1 MIRDRGGRA
10 IEILL
15 FVLLISMAS
24 AIKINE
30 VEMNPVDGKEGIE
43 WVELYNDGGE
53 VDISLW
59 ELYDGLIGPKNI
71 FTIPSGIILGE
82 GEYYVAELSKTVLN
96 NDGDFVTLYNLEEEE
111 IDKTQMI
118 KETKWSIE
126 TWQWCGD
133 WKLAEATKGE
143 ENDCEK
149 DEEPDLEF
157 VDMAPEDLNES
168 EGDEGF
174 APKGVPPSTKKKDL
188 SEGGK
193 DPINNV
199 ISLNPKDIKSY
210 NEDESPSK
218 TKYFVYSFVLFCVL
232 LIVLFIIYRK
242 NGKDEFD

>member
-1 MIRDRGGRA
+1 MKRA

-59 ELYDGLIGPKNI
+59 ELYDGMIGPKKI
-71 FTIPSGIILGE
+71 FMIPSGIILAE

-96 NDGDFVTLYNLEEEE
+96 NDGDFVTLYNLNEEKVDE
-111 IDKTQMI
+111 IKMI
-118 KETKWSIE
+118 KETSWGSK
-126 TWQWCGD
+126 TWQLCD
-133 WKLAEATKGE
+133 NFILNEATKGL
-143 ENDCEK
+143 ENDCSGE
-149 DEEPDLEF
+149 EEPYSEF
-157 VDMAPEDLNES
+157 VDMALDDLNES

-199 ISLNPKDIKSY
+199 IFKPERYKKL
-210 NEDESPSK
+210 
-218 TKYFVYSFVLFCVL
+218 
-232 LIVLFIIYRK
+232 
-242 NGKDEFD
+242 